1 MSIPF
6 SFLPFSIEFR
16 ILPQPSSILL
26 LTDANNKSLA
36 QIALDRKGLLVLTLF
51 ANMSKVEQLP
61 QSGLDLKL
69 NFLDFFLSINND
81 CVCIINYFLQKSSHH
96 QYFNFP
102 SSLDFLW

>member
-36 QIALDRKGLLVLTLF
+36 QIALDRMGLLVLTLF
-51 ANMSKVEQLP
+51 ANMSKVERLS
-61 QSGLDLKL
+61 QSGWNLVLHFLKS
-69 NFLDFFLSINND
+69 NFLDFFCLINR
-81 CVCIINYFLQKSSHH
+81 CCKRIMLQK
-96 QYFNFP
+96 QNK
-102 SSLDFLW
+102 SLSAF